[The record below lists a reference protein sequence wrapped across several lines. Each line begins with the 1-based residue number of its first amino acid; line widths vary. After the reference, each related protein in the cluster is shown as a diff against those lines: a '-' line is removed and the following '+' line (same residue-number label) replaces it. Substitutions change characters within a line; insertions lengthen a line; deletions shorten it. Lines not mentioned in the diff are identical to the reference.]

1 MALDMTTALTIRA
14 KVDGLAQIESL
25 DRALG
30 KTNKEAVGL
39 SGTFSRLKGA
49 TAGIGG
55 AMGALIPAAGIA
67 GLTAMGKK
75 AIDAADNL
83 NDLSQRTGV
92 AVPILSK
99 FGAAAEDSGSSID
112 EVAKAM
118 GRLQKGIVDPASK
131 ASEALRS
138 IGVSSTDAQG
148 KIRGV
153 DQIMLDVAEKMSKMT
168 DPAQKTALAM
178 ELFGKSGANLIPMLN
193 GGREALSQYSATID
207 TEMAQAADKF
217 NDALNAIARSVAGPF
232 NQAITAL
239 LPFIT
244 QLAQGIAGLAQWFS
258 GLPQPL
264 QNIIGGVAA
273 LTAAF
278 VLFAPAIAAV
288 ITIFSTFGPLLAGI
302 GAALVG
308 IPALIAGWA
317 GAIAP
322 LVAGL
327 GTLGQILIGVFSG
340 PAGWVALA
348 VAAGVAIYAF
358 RDQIGAAFQA
368 IGKFLQDAA
377 QGFKTVFIDPVVT
390 GFNALIAA
398 IAPIFQ
404 QLGTLVQTAFTT
416 AWTYVKTT
424 FIDPLNAWGQQLLQG
439 FTTLFQQAGTIIQ
452 TSFTAAWNFVKTTF
466 IDPVANGIKTLYDG
480 IVSTF
485 SGLQQAI
492 TTPFTA
498 AFTAIR
504 GVINQILN
512 GVGSAIGSVV
522 GAINGVIRGA
532 NSALAALKLPQ
543 IPFLPMPSIPQ
554 FAEGG
559 VVSGPTLAMVG
570 EGGEPEYIVPQSKAN
585 AFAANW
591 MAGVRG
597 PAAIPRFAEGGMVIP
612 GGASVSIQTGPVT
625 QMDGTNFV
633 TTEDL
638 SAAVQAGVNQTLN
651 LLAGDSSVR
660 RSLGLT

>member
-112 EVAKAM
+112 EVAKSM
-118 GRLQKGIVDPASK
+118 GRLSKGIVDPASK
-131 ASEALRS
+131 TNEALKA
-138 IGVSSTDAQG
+138 IGISSTDAQG
-148 KIRGV
+148 KIRSV
-153 DQIMLDVAEKMSKMT
+153 DSIMLDLADKFAKMPDGAE
-168 DPAQKTALAM
+168 KTALAM
-178 ELFGKSGANLIPMLN
+178 ELFGKSGMNLIPMLN

-217 NDALNAIARSVAGPF
+217 NDSLNAIARSVAGPF

-264 QNIIGGVAA
+264 QNIIGGVVG

-278 VLFAPAIAAV
+278 VLFAPAISAV
-288 ITIFSTFGPLLAGI
+288 ITIFTTLGPLLAGI
-302 GAALVG
+302 SAAIVG

-317 GAIAP
+317 GAIGP

-327 GTLGQILIGVFSG
+327 GTLGQILIGAFSG
-340 PAGWVALA
+340 PVGWVALA

-358 RDQIGAAFQA
+358 RDQIGQAFKA

-377 QGFKTVFIDPVVT
+377 QGFQLVFIDPVIQ
-390 GFNALIAA
+390 GFQAVVEFVNVNFVQPISEA
-398 IAPIFQ
+398 IS
-404 QLGTLVQTAFTT
+404 GLVQSITNTFKAVTDAITAPF
-416 AWTYVKTT
+416 K
-424 FIDPLNAWGQQLLQG
+424 
-439 FTTLFQQAGTIIQ
+439 
-452 TSFTAAWNFVKTTF
+452 AAFESVR
-466 IDPVANGIKTLYDG
+466 G
-480 IVSTF
+480 IV
-485 SGLQQAI
+485 
-492 TTPFTA
+492 
-498 AFTAIR
+498 
-504 GVINQILN
+504 NQILN
-512 GVGSAIGSVV
+512 GIGSAIGSVV

-543 IPFLPMPSIPQ
+543 IPMLPMPSIPQ